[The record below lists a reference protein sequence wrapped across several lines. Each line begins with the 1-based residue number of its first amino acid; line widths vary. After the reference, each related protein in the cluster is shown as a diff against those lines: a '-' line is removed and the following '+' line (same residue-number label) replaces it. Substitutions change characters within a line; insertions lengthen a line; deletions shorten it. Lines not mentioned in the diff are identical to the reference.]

1 MADKIDLD
9 ENGKS
14 KSTLRHVAEEKLAG
28 PQDAPSRTQRSN
40 P

>member
-14 KSTLRHVAEEKLAG
+14 ESTLRHVVEKKLG
-28 PQDAPSRTQRSN
+28 KSQDAPSRTQRSS